1 MAITPT
7 ESARVLDEDRR
18 GRTEWRVE
26 RMRVHPA
33 RDPAAIRVSANT
45 AGDQTRVARWLVY
58 VAFAAVVVALL
69 SLVATAA
76 ALWLK

>member
-1 MAITPT
+1 MATTPT
-7 ESARVLDEDRR
+7 EPARVLDEDHR

-26 RMRVHPA
+26 RMRVHRAPTA
-33 RDPAAIRVSANT
+33 HT
-45 AGDQTRVARWLVY
+45 AGGQTRVARWLVY
-58 VAFAAVVVALL
+58 AAVAAVVVALL

>member
-1 MAITPT
+1 MATTPT
-7 ESARVLDEDRR
+7 EPARVLDEEHR

-33 RDPAAIRVSANT
+33 RDLATIRAPQGPT
-45 AGDQTRVARWLVY
+45 RWLIY
-58 VAFAAVVVALL
+58 TAIAAVIVALL
-69 SLVATAA
+69 SLVATAV

>member
-1 MAITPT
+1 MATTPT
-7 ESARVLDEDRR
+7 EPARVLDEDNR

-33 RDPAAIRVSANT
+33 RDAATIRAPRGAT
-45 AGDQTRVARWLVY
+45 RWLAYAAV
-58 VAFAAVVVALL
+58 AAVVVALL

-76 ALWLK
+76 ALWLR

>member
-1 MAITPT
+1 MATTPT
-7 ESARVLDEDRR
+7 EPARVLDEDHR

-33 RDPAAIRVSANT
+33 RDPATIRAPR
-45 AGDQTRVARWLVY
+45 GQTRWPVY
-58 VAFAAVVVALL
+58 AAIAAVVVALL

-76 ALWLK
+76 TLWLK

>member
-1 MAITPT
+1 MATTPT
-7 ESARVLDEDRR
+7 EPVRVLDEDRR

-33 RDPAAIRVSANT
+33 RD
-45 AGDQTRVARWLVY
+45 VATMRAPRGATRWLAY
-58 VAFAAVVVALL
+58 AAVAAMVVALL
-69 SLVATAA
+69 SLVATAV

>member
-1 MAITPT
+1 MPNLPT
-7 ESARVLDEDRR
+7 EPARVLDEDHR

-26 RMRVHPA
+26 RMRVHRAP
-33 RDPAAIRVSANT
+33 T
-45 AGDQTRVARWLVY
+45 AGGQTRVARWLVY
-58 VAFAAVVVALL
+58 AAVAAVVVALL